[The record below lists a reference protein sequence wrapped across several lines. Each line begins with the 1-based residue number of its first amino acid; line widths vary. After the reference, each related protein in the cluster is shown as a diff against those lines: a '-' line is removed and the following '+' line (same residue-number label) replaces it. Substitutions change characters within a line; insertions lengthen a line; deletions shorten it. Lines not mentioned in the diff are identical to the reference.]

1 MIRRDGSEL
10 GFPAFNVADSAIC
23 VGVGL
28 LFVIAWLNPSNAPTR
43 QPVR

>member
-1 MIRRDGSEL
+1 VIRRDGSEL

-28 LFVIAWLNPSNAPTR
+28 LFVLAWLSPGAGANS
-43 QPVR
+43 QPAR